1 MVLMKSLVICT
12 AYFWCLLFKA
22 DLGKLARLKK
32 EKVVY
37 IYILLDHPVFM
48 LWYLINTPGASY
60 NPEKKK
66 KVFEIQLFNLVREDV
81 TKSNI

>member
-48 LWYLINTPGASY
+48 L
-60 NPEKKK
+60 
-66 KVFEIQLFNLVREDV
+66 
-81 TKSNI
+81 